1 MREIDGGYIMK
12 NEFENI
18 LGMLSAA
25 NNAKLS
31 EKMPDLMQFAGSED
45 GQKLKEKF
53 SGSDE
58 IKKAM
63 ENGDVGSLQCLLTT
77 VLQTEEGK
85 RLAKQL
91 SDMLK

>member
-1 MREIDGGYIMK
+1 MK

-25 NNAKLS
+25 NNSKLS
-31 EKMPDLMQFAGSED
+31 EKMPDLMQFADSED
-45 GQKLKEKF
+45 GQRLKEKF

-58 IKKAM
+58 MKKAM
-63 ENGDVGSLQCLLTT
+63 ESGDTGSLQCLLTT
-77 VLQTEEGK
+77 VLQTEEGR

>member
-1 MREIDGGYIMK
+1 MK

-18 LGMLSAA
+18 IGMLSAVQ
-25 NNAKLS
+25 NSKLS
-31 EKMPDLMQFAGSED
+31 EKVPDLMQFADSAD
-45 GQKLKEKF
+45 GQRLKEKF
-53 SGSDE
+53 SGSEE

-63 ENGDVGSLQCLLTT
+63 ESGDTGSLQCLLTS

>member
-1 MREIDGGYIMK
+1 MK
-12 NEFENI
+12 NDYENI
-18 LGMLSAA
+18 LGML
-25 NNAKLS
+25 NATGNPKVS
-31 EKMPDLMQFAGSED
+31 EKMPELMQLAGSAD
-45 GQKLKEKF
+45 GQRLKEKF

-58 IKKAM
+58 VKKAM
-63 ENGDVGSLQCLLTT
+63 ESGDPGSLQCLLTT